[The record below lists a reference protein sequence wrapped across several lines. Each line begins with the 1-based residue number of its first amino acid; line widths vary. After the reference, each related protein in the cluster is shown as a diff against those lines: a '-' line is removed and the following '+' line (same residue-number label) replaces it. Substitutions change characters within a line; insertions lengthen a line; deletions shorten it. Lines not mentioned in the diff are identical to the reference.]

1 MESHGSTPGITV
13 GMKQTLRMLE
23 KNKLKAVYAAN
34 DADRYVT
41 RPVIEAAEAMGVD
54 VIYVRSKKN
63 MCSRFGIERGA
74 AVAGIIAE
82 DI

>member
-1 MESHGSTPGITV
+1 MEGKRSKSGITV

-34 DADRYVT
+34 DADQYVT
-41 RPVIEAAEAMGVD
+41 RPVIEAAEAVGVD
-54 VIYVRSKKN
+54 VIYVGSKKSIG
-63 MCSRFGIERGA
+63 SRFGIETGA
-74 AVAGIIAE
+74 AVAGVMS